1 MAVSREFGREVTT
14 TLIRLGIS
22 QREAAKRTRISPGYI
37 SNMCLGQTPSMGK
50 LLQFTGALGIDPT
63 ALLAAA
69 NYPPMQQVTGLAP
82 EAAARQFSTSF
93 ATSPLLG
100 EVPGGNWRLATMAA
114 TESFPVAQ
122 EFAERT
128 DFTLNVV
135 GDSMWPHLLPGDVV
149 GVRGQDSAD
158 SGQVVVAR
166 LGDEVTIKCL
176 ARDADRLVLM
186 PFNPKY
192 QPIPIAAGDPE
203 FAIIGVVLWHIHS
216 WVKPD
221 ATVTRGVK
229 GSMVPKR

>member
-1 MAVSREFGREVTT
+1 MPVSREFGREVTA

-50 LLQFTGALGIDPT
+50 LLQFTGSLGIDPA
-63 ALLAAA
+63 ALLVAA
-69 NYPPMQQVTGLAP
+69 NYPPMQQVSGLPRPVPAQ
-82 EAAARQFSTSF
+82 QFSTTF
-93 ATSPLLG
+93 AQAPLLG
-100 EVPGGNWRLATMAA
+100 EVPGGNWRLATLAA

-122 EFAERT
+122 EFAART

-149 GVRGQDSAD
+149 GVRGQESAD
-158 SGQVVVAR
+158 NGQVVVAR

-176 ARDADRLVLM
+176 AREADRLVLM

-192 QPIPIAAGDPE
+192 QPLQIAIGDPE

-221 ATVTRGVK
+221 ISVTRGVA
-229 GSMVPKR
+229 KR